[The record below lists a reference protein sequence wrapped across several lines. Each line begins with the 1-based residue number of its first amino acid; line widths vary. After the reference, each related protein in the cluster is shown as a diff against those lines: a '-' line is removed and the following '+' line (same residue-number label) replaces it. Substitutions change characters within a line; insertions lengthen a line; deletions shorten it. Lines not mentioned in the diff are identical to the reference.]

1 MDVEAE
7 KSRHMPLA
15 SGESLC
21 VVPCPQKKK
30 GHSTRL
36 RSKRGSNPSPLEIK
50 PALQGHLFIL
60 KGTALMTR
68 EAEKSPHLNAIP
80 FKIKLLPHEMGDT
93 CSNIAK

>member
-50 PALQGHLFIL
+50 PALQGHLSIL